1 MSNLSP
7 DPNQAGRYLLSGE
20 LTFDTVPAVYE
31 QGHAMFATE
40 APALTLSFINGA
52 ARTDSAGLALLVEW
66 LREAREH
73 GKTLRFENIPAQLK
87 DLARVSGLERVLPLD
102 A

>member
-1 MSNLSP
+1 MSNLNP
-7 DPNQAGRYLLSGE
+7 DPNQEGRYLLSGE
-20 LTFDTVPAVYE
+20 LTFATVPDVYE
-31 QGHAMFATE
+31 QGHAMFAT
-40 APALTLSFINGA
+40 PASTLMLSFTNSA

-87 DLARVSGLERVLPLD
+87 ALARVSGLERVLPLD

>member
-1 MSNLSP
+1 MSNLNLDP
-7 DPNQAGRYLLSGE
+7 DQEGRYLLSGE
-20 LTFDTVPAVYE
+20 LTFATVPDVYE
-31 QGHAMFATE
+31 QGHAMFANPVST
-40 APALTLSFINGA
+40 LTLSFINGA

-87 DLARVSGLERVLPLD
+87 DLARVSGLERVLPLGD
-102 A
+102 

>member
-7 DPNQAGRYLLSGE
+7 DPNQEGRYLLSGE
-20 LTFDTVPAVYE
+20 LTFTTVPAIYE
-31 QGHAMFATE
+31 QGHAMFAT
-40 APALTLSFINGA
+40 PASTLILSFTNGA

-66 LREAREH
+66 LREARAH
-73 GKTLRFENIPAQLK
+73 GKTLRFENIPPQLK
-87 DLARVSGLERVLPLD
+87 ALARVSGLERVLPLD

>member
-1 MSNLSP
+1 MSSLKP

-20 LTFDTVPAVYE
+20 LTFTTVPAVYE
-31 QGHAMFATE
+31 QGHAMFTT
-40 APALTLSFINGA
+40 PTTTLTLRFINGA

-87 DLARVSGLERVLPLD
+87 DLARVSGLERVLPLEG
-102 A
+102 